1 MNARFREVLSEV
13 LGLAPAQITP
23 DLRRTDTDL
32 WDSINHLRLI
42 TLLET
47 EFGASFTMDEIA
59 QARPASASTT
69 ASLWRLAAR
78 SWAERSP

>member
-1 MNARFREVLSEV
+1 MNARFREVVSEV
-13 LGLAPAQITP
+13 LGLSPAQITP

-42 TLLET
+42 TILET

-59 QARPASASTT
+59 QAQTPADLERVIES
-69 ASLWRLAAR
+69 R
-78 SWAERSP
+78 SCAVRET

>member
-23 DLRRTDTDL
+23 DLRRTDTEL

-42 TLLET
+42 TVLET

-59 QARPASASTT
+59 QAQTPAD
-69 ASLWRLAAR
+69 L
-78 SWAERSP
+78 ERVLESRGCAVRET